1 MQLTTDR
8 GIFSIFEQIRSSS
21 RKTDYDEQP
30 LHGYERVVD
39 ILSFHALDSISGKL
53 PKGGK
58 LESSSI
64 SGAALVDRDHSRLM
78 CVLSNSCLCLVVSAP
93 LYHSSIL
100 TLTPSSSKHTHTHT
114 HTHTHIQVQGA
125 CVC

>member
-1 MQLTTDR
+1 MCLCLSLSLLSLTLTQPPLMQLTTDR

-64 SGAALVDRDHSRLM
+64 SGA
-78 CVLSNSCLCLVVSAP
+78 
-93 LYHSSIL
+93 
-100 TLTPSSSKHTHTHT
+100 
-114 HTHTHIQVQGA
+114 GA
-125 CVC
+125 AQEK